1 MAQKEGA
8 IDKDGDVAV
17 TIDEE
22 AGVEDDVVE
31 SPWTMRALGLLRLET
46 RRGRRHELLLPMTS
60 VLGRGP

>member
-8 IDKDGDVAV
+8 IDKDGDTTV

-22 AGVEDDVVE
+22 VGTEDDVVE

-46 RRGRRHELLLPMTS
+46 RRGRRHELMLPMRN